1 MELPIP
7 SAHPSPPGA
16 LPRAVLGLGA
26 LFLPNKASH
35 IFHISVFF
43 FGKEPPFGGA
53 FLPVPLLEGKA
64 HTNLDGE

>member
-7 SAHPSPPGA
+7 SAHPSPPGV

-35 IFHISVFF
+35 ISHISVFF
-43 FGKEPPFGGA
+43 GKEPAFGGA
-53 FLPVPLLEGKA
+53 FLPVPLPEGKA
-64 HTNLDGE
+64 HTNLNRE